1 MHGFEVK
8 KYDDVILFCL
18 DNLNSNGKRYN
29 FRLYVSAWRQP
40 MFYVSRTAK
49 PSDISGREASLD
61 IHGAGAPVV
70 VPSVSESLLGATYQ
84 DVERLGYAYGEIPW
98 YANIIHELVHMW
110 YCAKRFKCLSHNHAM
125 LLGLC
130 DTPIDQCDNEE
141 IIVTGFQVYANT
153 DKIPASLFDA
163 LSPSDRECYA
173 YCNEAREFIN
183 WIIEQLKDGTYEY
196 KA

>member
-18 DNLNSNGKRYN
+18 DNLDSNGKRYN
-29 FRLYVSAWRQP
+29 FRLYVSEWRQP
-40 MFYVSRTAK
+40 MFYV
-49 PSDISGREASLD
+49 
-61 IHGAGAPVV
+61 HGAGAPVV
-70 VPSVSESLLGATYQ
+70 VPSVSETLLGAPYQ
-84 DVERLGYAYGEIPW
+84 DVERLGYACGEIPW

-130 DTPIDQCDNEE
+130 DTPIEQCDNEE

-153 DKIPASLFDA
+153 GKIPYVSFEA
-163 LSPSDRECYA
+163 LSPSDKESYA
-173 YCNEAREFIN
+173 YFNEACEFIN
-183 WIIEQLKDGTYEY
+183 WIIEQLKGGNYEY
-196 KA
+196 R